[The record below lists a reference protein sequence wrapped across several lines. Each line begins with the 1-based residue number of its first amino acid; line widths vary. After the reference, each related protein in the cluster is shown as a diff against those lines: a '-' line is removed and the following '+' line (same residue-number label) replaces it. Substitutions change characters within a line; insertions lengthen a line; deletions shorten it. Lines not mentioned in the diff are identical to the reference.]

1 VAGAT
6 TVQWRASKMSLRS
19 VLKDSIISFREDG
32 CLNLSAAIAFYAI
45 LAIIPVLYL
54 VVSIIGFFLGSEGE
68 ALPKISAL
76 VTQLIPFIST
86 MVLREVGRIN
96 LGSGFFAWFAL
107 LFMLWSS
114 TLIFNSLEFS
124 LKRVFKV
131 ENRRPFWV
139 SKIMSLLFV
148 PVAGLIFLLLQT
160 FHLFVDAF
168 IGLSNYLSIA
178 IPPLFLNNIVLKYI
192 SPFLL
197 TFLLLTAL
205 YVIVPPGK
213 PFLRQSMAGGFLCA
227 VLLEAA
233 KHAFRW
239 SVSRNPHYGLI
250 YGSLNTIILMVL
262 WIFYASAIFLFCA
275 EIIAAYRKG
284 YASG

>member
-1 VAGAT
+1 
-6 TVQWRASKMSLRS
+6 M
-19 VLKDSIISFREDG
+19 
-32 CLNLSAAIAFYAI
+32 NLSAAIAFYAI
-45 LAIIPVLYL
+45 LAIIPFLYL
-54 VVSIIGFFLGSEGE
+54 VVSIIGFFLGSGGQV
-68 ALPKISAL
+68 LPRISAFI
-76 VTQLIPFIST
+76 TKLIPFIST

-96 LGSGFFAWFAL
+96 LGSGFFAWFAV

-114 TLIFNSLEFS
+114 TLIFDSIEFS

-131 ENRRPFWV
+131 ENVRPFWV

-160 FHLFVDAF
+160 FNLVVDAF
-168 IGLSNYLSIA
+168 IGLNNHFSIA
-178 IPPLFLNNIVLKYI
+178 IVPLFLNNIFLKYI

-205 YVIVPPGK
+205 YAIVPPGK
-213 PFLRQSMAGGFLCA
+213 VFLRQSMIGGFLCA
-227 VLLEAA
+227 ALLEVA
-233 KHAFRW
+233 KYAFRW
-239 SVSRNPHYGLI
+239 SISHNPNYGLI

-275 EIIAAYRKG
+275 EIIAAYRTHK
-284 YASG
+284 ASG